1 MLAGADLSRLGLP
14 GARAEAISHLAR
26 AVSEG
31 SLALDPSS
39 GGLDETIDRLC
50 QLPGLGDWTA
60 QYIAMRALGEPDAFP
75 ASDLGIRRALG
86 GSGPP
91 LPARRVGELAEA
103 WRPWR
108 AYAAMHLWVSGA
120 AH

>member
-39 GGLDETIDRLC
+39 GLDETVDRLC

-60 QYIAMRALGEPDAFP
+60 QYIAMRALGEPDGFP
-75 ASDLGIRRALG
+75 AADLGLKKAA
-86 GSGPP
+86 PDVD
-91 LPARRVGELAEA
+91 LPARAEA

-108 AYAAMHLWVSGA
+108 AYAALHLWASLGDES
-120 AH
+120 